1 MNKHCLTVGL
11 VVAVLAGSVTVRS
24 TYAQEA
30 VSSPASTSVA
40 AQAQSAIATAETQVE
55 KARAAIATGKQLIAK
70 IPGDSP
76 LMPDVVRVVEAASAN
91 WKISINSLKG
101 AKESASKIAAAN
113 NSSIANDYA
122 LLAKVNAGVAL
133 SGAEVVQIAITYVEA
148 VQENKTESLDVI
160 RTSLQDALASSSQVQ
175 FNYERV
181 KKLIAEKY
189 SK

>member
-1 MNKHCLTVGL
+1 MTKHCLTVGL

-24 TYAQEA
+24 TYAQQA
-30 VSSPASTSVA
+30 DSKPALSIA
-40 AQAQSAIATAETQVE
+40 DQAQKAIAAAEVQVE
-55 KARAAIATGKQLIAK
+55 KARDAIATGKTLIAQ
-70 IPGDSP
+70 IPANSP
-76 LMPDVVRVVEAASAN
+76 LMPDVAQVVEAASAN
-91 WKISINSLKG
+91 WKIAIDSLAG
-101 AKESASKIAAAN
+101 AKESASKIATAKN
-113 NSSIANDYA
+113 PSIANDYA

-148 VQENKTESLDVI
+148 IQANKTESLDVI
-160 RTSLQDALASSSQVQ
+160 RTALQDALASSSQVQ